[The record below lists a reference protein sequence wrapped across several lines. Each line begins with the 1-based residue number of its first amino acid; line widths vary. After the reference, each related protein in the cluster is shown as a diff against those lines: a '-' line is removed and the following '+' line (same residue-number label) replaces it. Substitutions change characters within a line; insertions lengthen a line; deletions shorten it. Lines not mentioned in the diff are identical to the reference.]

1 MGQKFSGGSPYL
13 GPCVL
18 TNDDQIWPGNT
29 WQINVF
35 LEGTATPHPKG
46 NANVSAPAF
55 LKNVGTST

>member
-35 LEGTATPHPKG
+35 LEETATPHPKG
-46 NANVSAPAF
+46 
-55 LKNVGTST
+55 